1 MASLEDFTN
10 TQTPGL
16 DDFVSSTSSV
26 APVVNGASNLN
37 IATHAA
43 ALSADPENAVNY
55 YRQVDSELTMEG
67 KSDAADRLF
76 QMAKQ
81 QQFEKAR
88 SGLVNVLLDPS
99 VPDDMK
105 RNAGLAVLDA
115 NNEMYNPRN
124 ILSSQALEEPSRGES
139 VEQEVVRVNLGQ
151 QINAINDYK
160 RKSQEVLNREVAASD
175 PSTVKA
181 FANIFEMFTPFME
194 QKFAGSVLSDLQDGK
209 SSAYG
214 KALGLLGNAKVDIHS
229 MLKGLPVDQRMD
241 MTQRI
246 VDAINANSSIVMP
259 DTNDYARVQYLRDT
273 LEQGSYSDV
282 DQWVDNAASVLDLAG
297 LGGLARRGVGALKG
311 LRGAGLAESA
321 ERDIVRQAQRSQ
333 VQPTT
338 VSQNYKDTNPSKAQ
352 GTHEMMASDE
362 SGEAANALYGTT
374 RTDAIA
380 NDIAPEIGGVEGA
393 VRNKVGRPGQIH
405 DDSITPNADVMDF
418 VKDRGDIYYDKAE
431 KIKTRAAVVNDFQ
444 SANGLVARTEMF
456 NIENLADGVGVKAI
470 YGPPQGGFSNAKE
483 ARDMATWALR
493 DYGVPDEAVSLL
505 KRDGSNYV
513 PVSNEELDAVLSK
526 DIIRGGP
533 NGVERVEPD
542 YLIQVDHKYQ
552 FSPADVTE
560 WANFDVKYNI
570 FDRVF
575 ANYNGPSLQ
584 SMGAGSLQRHLV
596 DAASMFRPEVT
607 KGASVAVDRSAALE
621 QRLLEI
627 GDDFAKTATS
637 LPKDRQV
644 ALETV
649 IREANE
655 QGIDLDYSK
664 LMADGFRP
672 KEIDA
677 LKSWR
682 EFWDTTYHLENA
694 DLAKTLRNRGYMEFI
709 DHENDTKLFAKPLNK
724 GTVTS
729 AFGNSAKVYDHTEGS
744 IRHMGKV
751 EIEELY
757 AKQGQLAQLRSPV
770 RVGDE
775 AAELIV
781 NRNQPGKAYM
791 RALSDSSEVLSY
803 RKGYYSVNYTDPHF
817 IVKKVKDSKGNLLYE
832 KAVATAKTKKEA
844 DLLTARMAATDG
856 EEYYNR
862 HDLKGTS
869 TSSDSHWDIM
879 SARGRTAQRTRGQR
893 LEDATSSVDP
903 RQANIMSPVDALVH
917 SARSISRRTEL
928 RDYLDAT
935 KLRAMSQYE
944 EYFPKGKF
952 NDVQFPSKVSDIQYR
967 GGDAP
972 NAKKLADARSTFEYI
987 KYMEDGYINSIDDLY
1002 KNTFKFLAEVAGNRH
1017 FSSAEK
1023 ALRWMGDT
1031 KGPAGM
1037 AKALSFNLYL
1047 ALNPLRQA
1055 IIQGHQSVQ
1064 LFAAN
1069 PTYFLKGRFVPQ
1081 MTALTAM
1088 DLGIPVSKSTINGSG
1103 WSEELMR
1110 KVHQD
1115 FRDSGL
1121 AAAIDKQ
1128 NLVRGSLLNLA
1139 DQTAMSQAR
1148 RALSKPLTWA
1158 RKIGF
1163 DAGEY
1168 VNTLSSYL
1176 SFYDQAFRRGDDIY
1190 SKEVLENIAADS
1202 RNFTYNMNAAGDL
1215 PYNQNAL
1222 SVVFQFM
1229 QVPHKAMLTMTT
1241 NRSLTAMQKVRLASF
1256 NSLMYTLPPAAMYNI
1271 FGNMLPDDPTARD
1284 VVVQGLEGAMFN
1296 KLLSLS
1302 TGEKTNIDF
1311 SGLAPLDMYGTY
1323 EFIHGLFSQD
1333 VGAIVAASP
1342 SGALLFGNNPRL
1354 TEFAKVGARYF
1365 NLVDDYESPTQ
1376 FSQVANEFAKLSSGY
1391 SNAFKAA
1398 YALKYKQK
1406 INTMGGITDSSV
1418 TSAEAVAQAFGFPTM
1433 DETMRYYVTDK
1444 SYKAS
1449 EAFKQDVKKW
1459 YGDYKKQLVREGI
1472 TPAELEG
1479 INRVYTEAWR
1489 HWGNDNFEA
1498 KSQISTLLQ
1507 QDVANGDARIYN
1519 SVMRLTGIQS
1529 AEKTKALLKAL
1540 PNIEDDKRQQAIDSV
1555 DFIQTYKD
1563 PN

>member
-26 APVVNGASNLN
+26 APVVNGSSNLN

-55 YRQVDSELTMEG
+55 YRQIDSELTMEG
-67 KSDAADRLF
+67 KSDAADKLF

-88 SGLVNVLLDPS
+88 SGLVNILLDPN
-99 VPDDMK
+99 VPDEMK

-124 ILSSQALEEPSRGES
+124 ILSSQALEEPSSGES

-160 RKSQEVLNREVAASD
+160 RKSQEILNREVAASD
-175 PSTVKA
+175 PSAVKA
-181 FANIFEMFTPFME
+181 FGDIFEMFTPFME
-194 QKFAGSVLSDLQDGK
+194 QKYAGSVLADLQEGK
-209 SSAYG
+209 AAAYG
-214 KALGLLGNAKVDIHS
+214 KALGLLGSAKVDIHS
-229 MLKGLPVDQRMD
+229 MLKGLPTDQRME
-241 MTQRI
+241 MTEKI
-246 VDAINANSSIVMP
+246 VNAINANSSIVMP

-273 LEQGSYSDV
+273 LEQGSYTDL

-297 LGGLARRGVGALKG
+297 LGGLARRGVTALKG

-321 ERDIVRQAQRSQ
+321 ERDIVRQSVRSQ
-333 VQPTT
+333 TQPTT

-352 GTHEMMASDE
+352 ATHEMMASDE
-362 SGEAANALYGTT
+362 SGEAASALYGTS
-374 RTDAIA
+374 RYDAIA
-380 NDIAPEIGGVEGA
+380 NDIAPEIGGVEGH
-393 VRNKVGRPGQIH
+393 VRNKVGNPSKIN
-405 DDSITPNADVMDF
+405 DNAITPDAEVMDF
-418 VKDRGDIYYDKAE
+418 VANRGDIFYDKSE
-431 KIKTRAAVVNDFQ
+431 KVRTRAAVVNDFQ
-444 SANGLVARTEMF
+444 SAHGLTARTEMF
-456 NIENLADGVGVKAI
+456 NIENLGDGVSVKGI
-470 YGPPQGGFSNAKE
+470 YGPPQGGFSNAQE
-483 ARDMATWALR
+483 ARDMAQWALR
-493 DYGVPDEAVSLL
+493 EYGVPDEAVSLL

-513 PVSNEELDAVLSK
+513 PVSNDEIDALLSK

-533 NGVERVEPD
+533 DGIERVQPD

-584 SMGAGSLQRHLV
+584 SLGAGSLQRHLV
-596 DAASMFRPEVT
+596 DAASMFRPEIS
-607 KGASVAVDRSAALE
+607 KGATVAVDRSARLE

-627 GDDFAKTATS
+627 GDDFAKAATS
-637 LPKDRQV
+637 LPKERQS

-655 QGIDLDYSK
+655 QGIDFDYSK

-672 KEIDA
+672 QEIEA

-682 EFWDTTYHLENA
+682 NFWDTTYHLENQ

-729 AFGNSAKVYDHTEGS
+729 NFGNSAKVYDHTDGT
-744 IRHMGKV
+744 IRHMGKT

-757 AKQGQLAQLRSPV
+757 AKQGQLAQLRSPIQ
-770 RVGDE
+770 VGDE

-781 NRNQPGKAYM
+781 NRNSPGKAYM
-791 RALSDSSEVLSY
+791 RALSDNSEVLAY

-817 IVKKVKDSKGNLLYE
+817 VVKKVKDSKGNVLYE

-862 HDLKGTS
+862 HDLKGMS
-869 TSSDSHWDIM
+869 TGSDSHWDVM
-879 SARGRTAQRTRGQR
+879 SARGRTAQRTRGKR
-893 LEDATSSVDP
+893 LEDATSAIDP

-928 RDYLDAT
+928 RDYLDAS
-935 KLRAMSQYE
+935 KLRAMAQYE
-944 EYFPKGKF
+944 EYFPKGKY
-952 NDVQFPSKVSDIQYR
+952 NDVQFPNNVSEIQYR

-972 NAKKLADARSTFEYI
+972 NSKKLADARSTFEYI
-987 KYMEDGYINSIDDLY
+987 KYMEDGYINSIDDMY
-1002 KNTFKFLAEVAGNRH
+1002 KNAFKFMAEVAGNRH

-1023 ALRWMGDT
+1023 ALRWMGDSR
-1031 KGPAGM
+1031 GPAAM
-1037 AKALSFNLYL
+1037 AKSLAFNLYL

-1055 IIQGHQSVQ
+1055 VIQAHQSVQ
-1064 LFAAN
+1064 LFAIN
-1069 PTYFLKGRFVPQ
+1069 PTYFLRGRFVPQ
-1081 MTALTAM
+1081 MTAIAAM
-1088 DLGIPVSKSTINGSG
+1088 DLGIPVSKSTLKGSG
-1103 WSEELMR
+1103 WTEELMN
-1110 KVHQD
+1110 KVHKD
-1115 FRDSGL
+1115 FLDSGL

-1148 RALSKPLTWA
+1148 RTLSKPLTWS
-1158 RKIGF
+1158 RKVGF

-1168 VNTLSSYL
+1168 INTLSSYL
-1176 SFYDQAFRRGDDIY
+1176 SFYDQALRRGDDLY
-1190 SKEVLENIAADS
+1190 NKEVLDNIAADS
-1202 RNFTYNMNAAGDL
+1202 RNYTYNMNAAGDL

-1229 QVPHKAMLTMTT
+1229 QVPHKAFLSVTT
-1241 NRSLTAMQKVRLASF
+1241 NRNLTPMQKLRLASY
-1256 NSLMYTLPPAAMYNI
+1256 NSLLYTLPPAAMYNI

-1333 VGAIVAASP
+1333 VGAIVAATP
-1342 SGALLFGNNPRL
+1342 SGQLMFGNNPRL
-1354 TEFAKVGARYF
+1354 SQFAKTAARYF
-1365 NLVDDYESPTQ
+1365 NLVDDYSNPTE
-1376 FSQVANEFAKLSSGY
+1376 FSQVASEFAKLSSGY

-1406 INTMGGITDSSV
+1406 INSMGAITDSNVS
-1418 TSAEAVAQAFGFPTM
+1418 SAEAVAQAFGFPTM

-1449 EAFKQDVKKW
+1449 ESFKKDVKQW
-1459 YGDYKKQLVREGI
+1459 YSDYKKQLVREGI
-1472 TPAELEG
+1472 TPAELNG

-1489 HWGNDNFEA
+1489 HWGNDDFEA
-1498 KSQISTLLQ
+1498 KQIVSDMLK
-1507 QDVANGDARIYN
+1507 QDVLNGDARIYN
-1519 SVMRLTGIQS
+1519 SVVRLTGIKS
-1529 AEKTKALLKAL
+1529 ADEVKGLIKAL
-1540 PNIEDDKRQQAIDSV
+1540 PNIEEDKRNQAMDTV
-1555 DFIQTYKD
+1555 DFIQSYKD
-1563 PN
+1563 PE